1 MLLAGA
7 GGLRLPL
14 ALSLLLCKV
23 QQMDSTWTT
32 DQQQHWLHTT
42 RKAGI
47 FFLYDVSWNHILKI
61 VEMLRLKLG
70 GTSNYIDL
78 FIIGVITTGWELQLQ
93 LGQQSSYNKSNK
105 LVTVLKNLLTTRIII
120 QLVLTREKINFYY
133 DSLNQ

>member
-1 MLLAGA
+1 
-7 GGLRLPL
+7 
-14 ALSLLLCKV
+14 
-23 QQMDSTWTT
+23 
-32 DQQQHWLHTT
+32 
-42 RKAGI
+42 
-47 FFLYDVSWNHILKI
+47 